1 MEFQIRQ
8 SWGDKIYAYEYFEI
22 NDDAELHEIERKAI
36 EVIKE
41 EWKIRK
47 KNNFSFSTPEKCKRK
62 IKVVQWNTKKSGKLK
77 DGIRF
82 ETFWR

>member
-8 SWGDKIYAYEYFEI
+8 SWGDCIYAWEYFEI
-22 NDDAELHEIERKAI
+22 NDDAELHEIEKKAI
-36 EVIKE
+36 EVIRY

-47 KNNFSFSTPEKCKRK
+47 NYLGFSIKEKSKKR
-62 IKVVQWNTKKSGKLK
+62 IKVAQWHNGKKVKNGV
-77 DGIRF
+77 RF

>member
-36 EVIKE
+36 KVIKE
-41 EWKIRK
+41 DWKKTK
-47 KNNFSFSTPEKCKRK
+47 KTSFGFSAPEKCKRK
-62 IKVVQWNTKKSGKLK
+62 IKVVQFNSNKVK

>member
-8 SWGDKIYAYEYFEI
+8 SWGDEIYAYEYFEI

-36 EVIKE
+36 EVIKKD
-41 EWKIRK
+41 WKKEK
-47 KNNFSFSTPEKCKRK
+47 KIVGISAPEKCKRK
-62 IKVVQWNTKKSGKLK
+62 IKVAQWNTKKAKKLK
-77 DGIRF
+77 GGIRF